1 MILQKETGSAL
12 VFAAFLLPLYR
23 QGMTGK
29 IMGSGVVV
37 AIVFVLVLKLGWI
50 PDSVMD
56 KVFEPHQ
63 KTRIEV
69 LLGIKE
75 DPTGAGYNVNQSL
88 IAIGS
93 GGFAGKGY
101 LKGTQTKMKFVP
113 EQTEQNPTPL
123 GRWARERKKYLMEQR
138 KPIYENMVLSETLL
152 PHLREI
158 DRTAE
163 ETMETLMTK
172 LPAEAGAT
180 ETLKA
185 QNPMQWTGIMNNC
198 RAQAE
203 EMIRA
208 ELIYA

>member
-1 MILQKETGSAL
+1 MAEMKTNAAETMERNGLTYTKVGDFWFPNLILK
-12 VFAAFLLPLYR
+12 
-23 QGMTGK
+23 
-29 IMGSGVVV
+29 
-37 AIVFVLVLKLGWI
+37 
-50 PDSVMD
+50 
-56 KVFEPHQ
+56 
-63 KTRIEV
+63 
-69 LLGIKE
+69 
-75 DPTGAGYNVNQSL
+75 
-88 IAIGS
+88 
-93 GGFAGKGY
+93 
-101 LKGTQTKMKFVP
+101 

-208 ELIYA
+208 DLIYA